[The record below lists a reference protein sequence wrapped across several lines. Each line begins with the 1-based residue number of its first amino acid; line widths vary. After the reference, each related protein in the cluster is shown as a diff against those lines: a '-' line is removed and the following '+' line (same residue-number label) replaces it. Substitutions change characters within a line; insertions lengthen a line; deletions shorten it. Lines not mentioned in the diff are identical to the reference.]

1 MELNLKGKRAL
12 VVGSSKGLGYAVA
25 RMLLQEGARV
35 MVNGRDEG
43 ALRAAVEELKSI
55 SDDVA
60 GVHGDVT
67 DREIP
72 ARLVGSTAAA
82 FGGLDI
88 LVTNSGGPPAGAFE
102 SFDDAAWDAAVEL
115 SFLAHVRLIRAA
127 LPHLR
132 SSETASVL
140 AITSFTVRQPLP
152 NLVLSNSIRAATAG
166 LAKSLSLELAPD
178 NIRVNA
184 ILPGWTRTDRIV
196 ELMRSRAARNGTTIE
211 AEIETQAQA
220 IPLRRMAE
228 PEEFAR
234 AACFLVSPAAS
245 YITGGLLLVD
255 GGAVSCLL

>member
-1 MELNLKGKRAL
+1 MELNLKGVRAL
-12 VVGSSKGLGYAVA
+12 VAGSSKGLGYAVA

-35 MVNGRDEG
+35 MVNGRNEG
-43 ALRAAVEELKSI
+43 QLRAAVTELKSI
-55 SDDVA
+55 SKDVA

-72 ARLVGSTAAA
+72 ARLVGSTVAA

-88 LVTNSGGPPAGAFE
+88 LVTNSGGPPVGAFE
-102 SFDDAAWDAAVEL
+102 SFDDAAWDAAVGL

-132 SSETASVL
+132 SSATPSIL
-140 AITSFTVRQPLP
+140 AITSFTIRQPLP

-184 ILPGWTRTDRIV
+184 ILPGWTRTDRID

-211 AEIETQAQA
+211 AEIEAQVQA
-220 IPLRRMAE
+220 IPLRRMAD

-255 GGAVSCLL
+255 GGVVSCLP